1 MNRIKIVIA
10 DDNKSFTSVLERFL
24 EKEGSFEVVGIAKDG
39 LEALDLVRE
48 KKPDII
54 LVDIIMPHLDG
65 FGVID
70 KIREMDEKDKPYI
83 VALSAISRDAVT
95 QRAISGGAF
104 YYMIKPF
111 DYNILSDRLKEIYN
125 IKTVGHPFKGKNP
138 DGSPIDL
145 NQDNSIHHVT
155 NTVDIVTKTIQE
167 IGVPAHIKGYTFLR
181 EAILIVIEDMMYIN
195 KITKEL
201 YPYIA
206 KKYDSTPSRVER
218 AIRHAIEVSWKKGN
232 QNTIKEVFGYNL
244 ESRRKPTNGEFI
256 AIIADRIKL
265 LSENNNI

>member
-1 MNRIKIVIA
+1 MSLIKLVIA
-10 DDNKSFTSVLERFL
+10 DDNKNFTSVLKRFL
-24 EKEGSFEVVGIAKDG
+24 EKEGSFKVLGIAKDG
-39 LEALDLVRE
+39 LEALSLVEE

-54 LVDIIMPHLDG
+54 LVDIIMPNLDG

-70 KIREMDEKDKPYI
+70 KIREMNEEDRPYI

-111 DYNILSDRLKEIYN
+111 DYNILADRLKEIYN

-138 DGSPIDL
+138 DGTPIEENEENSL
-145 NQDNSIHHVT
+145 NKAINV
-155 NTVDIVTKTIQE
+155 VDIVTKTIQE
-167 IGVPAHIKGYTFLR
+167 MGVPAHIKGYSFLR
-181 EAILIVIEDMMYIN
+181 DAILIVIEDMNYIN

-206 KKYDSTPSRVER
+206 EKYESTPSRVER

-232 QNTIKEVFGYNL
+232 QNSIKEVFGYNI
-244 ESRRKPTNGEFI
+244 ESRKKPTNGEFI

-265 LSENNNI
+265 LSENNNM

>member
-1 MNRIKIVIA
+1 MSRIRIVIA
-10 DDNKSFTSVLERFL
+10 DDNKAFTSVLKKIL

-48 KKPDII
+48 TKPDII

-70 KIREMDEKDKPYI
+70 QIRVMDEEDKPYI
-83 VALSAISRDAVT
+83 VALSAIARDAVT

-111 DYNILSDRLKEIYN
+111 DYNILADRLKEIYN
-125 IKTVGHPFKGKNP
+125 IKTVGHPFKGKHP
-138 DGSPIDL
+138 DGSSLDL
-145 NQDNSIHHVT
+145 SEENHLHKGT
-155 NTVDIVTKTIQE
+155 NTVDIVTRIIQE

-181 EAILIVIEDMMYIN
+181 EAILVVIEDMMYIN
-195 KITKEL
+195 NITKEL

-206 KKYDSTPSRVER
+206 EKYDSTPSRVER

-232 QNTIKEVFGYNL
+232 QNSIKEIFGYNF
-244 ESRRKPTNGEFI
+244 ESKRKPTNGEFI